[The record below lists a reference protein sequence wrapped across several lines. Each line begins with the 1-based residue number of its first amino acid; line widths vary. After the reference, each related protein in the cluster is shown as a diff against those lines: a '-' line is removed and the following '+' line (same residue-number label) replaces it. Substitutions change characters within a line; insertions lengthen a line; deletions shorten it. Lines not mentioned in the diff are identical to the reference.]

1 MSDLAH
7 SPKLL
12 GQLELIAREA
22 NNPSVLPRKADDD
35 DPVVM
40 KLRTR
45 PTLLSLLAD
54 GVGVADESMAEVD
67 VAALL
72 RVQPAR
78 ALTDTPTETPGTD
91 LANPTTPARATS
103 AVSDPPS

>member
-78 ALTDTPTETPGTD
+78 ALTGYSDGD
-91 LANPTTPARATS
+91 ARNGFGKPYHSS
-103 AVSDPPS
+103 ASHVGGL